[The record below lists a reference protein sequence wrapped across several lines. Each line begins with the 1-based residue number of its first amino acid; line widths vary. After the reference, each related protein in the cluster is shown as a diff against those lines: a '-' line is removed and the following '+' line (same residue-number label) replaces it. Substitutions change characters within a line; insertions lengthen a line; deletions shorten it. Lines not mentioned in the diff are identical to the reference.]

1 MSKAIIERANVL
13 LLNKKN
19 YIFIE
24 IVAITYRRKKS
35 MSNNHKA
42 QMKEIWD
49 RASKAYGKIGP
60 KYWDYFGERLVK
72 FSDIKEGQTV
82 LDIGCGRGA
91 SLFPAA
97 KILRDNGLIFGID
110 LSSGMVEE
118 TLKDVDKFK
127 LNNVRVI
134 TMDAEKL
141 KFEDEYFHRVLNGF
155 GMGYSLNKEY
165 KLSEVYR
172 VLKVGG
178 QATFCSWTQQEDN
191 PWING
196 LVNKYI
202 PQTTPSNTNTSKVP
216 RIDTAEGVEE
226 ILRNTGFVNVTTV
239 HEERVFT
246 YKDEE
251 QWWEE
256 MWANAVRGIL
266 EKIQANGAQNL
277 EDFKREAFEGLQ
289 KFKDSNGIH
298 FKRSVI
304 YGVGI
309 K

>member
-1 MSKAIIERANVL
+1 
-13 LLNKKN
+13 
-19 YIFIE
+19 
-24 IVAITYRRKKS
+24 

-49 RASKAYGKIGP
+49 KASKAYGKVGP
-60 KYWDYFGERLVK
+60 KYWDYFGERLVN
-72 FSDIKEGQTV
+72 FSNIKGGQTV

-97 KILRDNGLIFGID
+97 KILRDNGSIFGID

-118 TLKDVDKFK
+118 TLKDVDKFE

-134 TMDAEKL
+134 NMDAKKL
-141 KFEDEYFHRVLNGF
+141 EFEDESFDRVLNGF
-155 GMGYSLNKEY
+155 GMGYLLNGGY
-165 KLSEVYR
+165 RLSEVYR

-202 PQTTPSNTNTSKVP
+202 PQTAPSNTNASKAP
-216 RIDTAEGVEE
+216 RFDTAEGVEE

-266 EKIQANGAQNL
+266 EKIQAM
-277 EDFKREAFEGLQ
+277 EHK
-289 KFKDSNGIH
+289 I
-298 FKRSVI
+298 
-304 YGVGI
+304 
-309 K
+309 